1 MNRDATVVEV
11 DADLDLALKVDGLTA
26 GYGPMTVLNDL
37 SLQVG
42 HGEIVGVLG
51 ANGMGK
57 STLMKTLAGVIAAR
71 AGTVLTNGEPIQK
84 LAAHERARRGI
95 AYVQQGRGILGAL
108 TTRENLRIAWSSELG
123 ESEDMAVARVLKL
136 FPRLHPLLERRGGAL
151 SGGEQ
156 QLLALARALVAQPW
170 LLLLDEP
177 TEGIQP
183 SIIDEIAQT
192 LVHLRE
198 QEGLSILV
206 AEQNLDF
213 ILDCSD
219 RVLILEKGAIVNTLS
234 AAQLREPEQLDK
246 LLGWGAARS
255 TRGAPGAHGAAARAP
270 TATPVPAVEATPIFT
285 PIPTQTPRAPLAS
298 HATTAHGHFA
308 AAAARP
314 PAPSPSKEYTM
325 AIRRPTLE
333 QLRALTADLHMH
345 LSEPELVQYLE
356 QMEGSFAAYDRVD
369 QLPDFLPGV
378 VYPRTP
384 GRRPSADENK
394 LNAWYVKTDIRGA
407 ASGPLRGR
415 KVVLKDNIA
424 LAGVPMMN
432 GSSTLEGFV
441 PEIDATV
448 ARRVLDAGGTIAGK
462 AHCEFFCLSG
472 GSHTNATGPVHNPW
486 RMGYIAGGSSSGCGA
501 LVGSGELELA
511 IGGDQGGSVRIP
523 AAFSGCYGMKG
534 THGLV
539 PYTGAMPIEATI
551 DHLGPITGSVA
562 DNALLLEVIAGEDGL
577 DPRQYAPRTARY
589 TEALDKGVDGLRIGL
604 VTEGFGLAGATPGLD
619 EKVRAAADRLR
630 GLGARVEVV
639 SVPMHADGLAIW
651 TPIALEGLQAQ
662 MMHGNGMGFNW
673 RGLYQTSLID
683 RHAGWRDRADE
694 LSPSLKVSMFV
705 GEWFLQHHR
714 GRYYAKAQNL
724 SRRLR
729 LAYDDALARYDLLV
743 MPTVQMTA
751 QPIPAPDAP
760 VSEVIQRAFE
770 MVANTAPFDAT
781 GHPAMSV
788 PCGLLGGLPVGLML
802 IARYW
807 EEATIYRA
815 ASALEKSGDWRSW

>member
-1 MNRDATVVEV
+1 MNNATNSVPV
-11 DADLDLALKVDGLTA
+11 DADLALTVDGLTA
-26 GYGPMTVLNDL
+26 GYGPMTVLNSL

-57 STLMKTLAGVIAAR
+57 STLMKTLAGVIEAR
-71 AGTVLTNGEPIQK
+71 TGTIVANGEPIRK

-95 AYVQQGRGILGAL
+95 AYVQQGRGILGDLSAH
-108 TTRENLRIAWSSELG
+108 ENLRIAWSSDLG
-123 ESEDMAVARVLKL
+123 ESEEVAVARVLKL
-136 FPRLHPLLERRGGAL
+136 FPRLHPLLGRRGGAL

-192 LVHLRE
+192 LVQLRE

-219 RVLILEKGAIVNTLS
+219 RVLMLEKGAIVNILS
-234 AAQLREPEQLDK
+234 AAQLREPAQLDK

-255 TRGAPGAHGAAARAP
+255 TRGGPVAPGAALRALAATAQPGMAATPTRLPTSISPLTTHTTASRRPMAAASAM
-270 TATPVPAVEATPIFT
+270 
-285 PIPTQTPRAPLAS
+285 
-298 HATTAHGHFA
+298 
-308 AAAARP
+308 P
-314 PAPSPSKEYTM
+314 PASSHTKEHTM

-333 QLRALTADLHMH
+333 QMRELTAGLHMH
-345 LSEPELVQYLE
+345 LSESELAQYLE
-356 QMEGSFAAYDRVD
+356 QMEGSFAAYDRID
-369 QLPDFLPGV
+369 QLPDFLPEV

-384 GRRPSADENK
+384 GRRPSAEENK
-394 LNAWYVKTDIRGA
+394 LNAWYVKTDIQGA
-407 ASGPLRGR
+407 ASGPLKGR
-415 KVVLKDNIA
+415 KVILKDNIA

-432 GSSTLEGFV
+432 GSSTLEGYV
-441 PEIDATV
+441 PEVDATV
-448 ARRVLDAGGTIAGK
+448 ARRVLDAGATIAGK

-501 LVGSGELELA
+501 LVGAGEIELA

-589 TEALDKGVDGLRIGL
+589 TEALDKGVHGLRIGL
-604 VTEGFGLAGATPGLD
+604 VTEGFGLVGGTPGLD
-619 EKVRAAADRLR
+619 EKVRSAADRLR
-630 GLGARVEVV
+630 ALGARVEQV
-639 SVPMHADGLAIW
+639 SVPMHADGPAIW

-673 RGLYQTSLID
+673 RGMYLPSLID
-683 RHAGWRDRADE
+683 RHAGWRARADE

-705 GEWFLQHHR
+705 GEWFLQQHR
-714 GRYYAKAQNL
+714 GHYYAKAQNL
-724 SRRLR
+724 SRQLR
-729 LAYDDALARYDLLV
+729 LAYDDALARYDLLL
-743 MPTVQMTA
+743 MPTVPMTA
-751 QPIPAPDAP
+751 QPIPAPGAP

-788 PCGLLGGLPVGLML
+788 PCGLLGGLPVGVML
-802 IARYW
+802 IAGYW

-815 ASALEKSGDWRSW
+815 ASALEKSGDWRTW